1 MCAAGTAQELP
12 AQVLHAVFQEVL
24 PGQAGEALRNM
35 PHTHSI
41 RQQTRVY
48 RGEAL
53 LIFAVAAVLRHQVHI

>member
-12 AQVLHAVFQEVL
+12 AQVLHAVLQEVL

-35 PHTHSI
+35 PDTHSI
-41 RQQTRVY
+41 RQQKGVY

-53 LIFAVAAVLRHQVHI
+53 PVFAADTDLRHQVHI